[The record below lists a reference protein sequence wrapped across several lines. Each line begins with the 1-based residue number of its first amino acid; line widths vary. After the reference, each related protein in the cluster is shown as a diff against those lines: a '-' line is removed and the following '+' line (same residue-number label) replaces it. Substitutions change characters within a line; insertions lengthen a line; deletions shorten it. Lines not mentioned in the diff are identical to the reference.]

1 MVLNADKLKGDKMI
15 IPSYRSVNIAQALAS
30 IFLIVVAILYFENH
44 LGLEPCYLCIT
55 QRFFVICIGL
65 ICAVAAL
72 HNPAQFG
79 QRVYAALSILC
90 AILGG
95 YFSSKQLWLQ
105 SLPEDQVPACGIPVD
120 YLLDSFSLSEAI
132 AMLVRGDGNC
142 AEIQWQLLGLSMPA
156 WVLIGFI
163 GFTLLG
169 AMQFLRKA

>member
-1 MVLNADKLKGDKMI
+1 MN
-15 IPSYRSVNIAQALAS
+15 IPSFRSVNTVQALAS
-30 IFLIVVAILYFENH
+30 FFLIAVAVLYFENH
-44 LGLEPCYLCIT
+44 LGLEPCYLCVT
-55 QRFFVICIGL
+55 QRFFVVCVGIV
-65 ICAVAAL
+65 CAIAAL

-79 QRVYAALSILC
+79 QRIYALLSIL
-90 AILGG
+90 AATLGG

-142 AEIQWQLLGLSMPA
+142 AEVQWQLLGLSMPA

-163 GFTLLG
+163 GFVLLG
-169 AMQFLRKA
+169 LVQFLRKP

>member
-1 MVLNADKLKGDKMI
+1 MI

-142 AEIQWQLLGLSMPA
+142 AEVQWQLLGLSMPA

-169 AMQFLRKA
+169 VMQFLRKA

>member
-1 MVLNADKLKGDKMI
+1 MT
-15 IPSYRSVNIAQALAS
+15 IPNYRSVNFVQVLAS
-30 IFLIVVAILYFENH
+30 FFLIAVAVLYFENH
-44 LGLEPCYLCIT
+44 LGLEPCYLCVT
-55 QRFFVICIGL
+55 QRFFVVCVGIV
-65 ICAVAAL
+65 CAIAAL

-79 QRVYAALSILC
+79 QRIYALLSIL
-90 AILGG
+90 AATLGG

-142 AEIQWQLLGLSMPA
+142 AEVQWQLLGLSMPA

-163 GFTLLG
+163 GFVLLG
-169 AMQFLRKA
+169 LVQFLRKP

>member
-1 MVLNADKLKGDKMI
+1 MN
-15 IPSYRSVNIAQALAS
+15 IPSFRSVNTVQALAS
-30 IFLIVVAILYFENH
+30 FFLIAVAVLYFENH
-44 LGLEPCYLCIT
+44 LGLEPCYLCVT
-55 QRFFVICIGL
+55 QRFFVVCVGIV
-65 ICAVAAL
+65 CAMAAL

-79 QRVYAALSILC
+79 QRIYALLSIL
-90 AILGG
+90 AATLGG

-142 AEIQWQLLGLSMPA
+142 AEVQWQLLGLSMPA

-163 GFTLLG
+163 GFVLLG
-169 AMQFLRKA
+169 LVQFLRKP

>member
-1 MVLNADKLKGDKMI
+1 MN
-15 IPSYRSVNIAQALAS
+15 IPSFRSVNTVQALAS
-30 IFLIVVAILYFENH
+30 FFLIAVAVLYFENH
-44 LGLEPCYLCIT
+44 LGLKPCYLCVT
-55 QRFFVICIGL
+55 QRFFVVCVGI

-79 QRVYAALSILC
+79 QRIYALLSIL
-90 AILGG
+90 AATLGG

-142 AEIQWQLLGLSMPA
+142 AEVQWQLLGLSMPA

-163 GFTLLG
+163 GFVLLG
-169 AMQFLRKA
+169 LVQFLRKP